1 MATGWC
7 SALAELRPDET
18 VCVPMKWVGLRP
30 DVDQLTGSVATDD
43 RFAGA
48 SLADRAALEIA
59 LRIAASRD
67 LRVRVVCVGPPEADR
82 MLRDA
87 LAVGATSAQRI
98 DPGLGGAQQPTSA
111 AVAAV
116 LRTACDGAAMVV
128 CGDWSLDRGS
138 GSVPPMLALLLGLDQ
153 ACGLVA
159 VEVQPDALIVERR
172 LDGGRREVLR
182 VTGHAVLSVEGS
194 VASLRRASIA
204 GVLAA
209 KQATIDV
216 VHTAMSTTTVGVRV
230 ERVESHRPP
239 PRHLHTNDSSDPRD
253 RVSALLGVGAQRTPP
268 LRMALDPDAAA
279 DVIIERLVA
288 WGQIP
293 S

>member
-1 MATGWC
+1 
-7 SALAELRPDET
+7 
-18 VCVPMKWVGLRP
+18 MKWVGLRP
-30 DVDQLTGSVATDD
+30 DIDPLAGSVTSDV

-59 LRIAASRD
+59 LRLAAVRHTT
-67 LRVRVVCVGPPEADR
+67 VRVVCVGPPEADR

-87 LAVGATSAQRI
+87 LAVGATAAQRI
-98 DPGLGGAQQPTSA
+98 DHGLDGTQQPTSA
-111 AVAAV
+111 AVAAA
-116 LRTACDGAAMVV
+116 LSAACNGAAMVL

-138 GSVPPMLALLLGLDQ
+138 GSVPPMLAMSLGLDQ

-159 VEVQPDALIVERR
+159 VDIQADAVTVERR

-182 VTGHAVLSVEGS
+182 VTGPAVLSVEGS
-194 VASLRRASIA
+194 AASLRRASIA

-209 KQATIDV
+209 KQATIEV
-216 VHTAMSTTTVGVRV
+216 VHSALPTTTIGVRV
-230 ERVESHRPP
+230 ERVEAHRPP

-253 RVSALLGVGAQRTPP
+253 RVSALLGVGVQRTPP
-268 LRMALDPDAAA
+268 LRMALEPDAAA